1 MYIYVLILA
10 LAMTSALFL
19 PKKYAKSTV
28 YLAFWMFALALF
40 VGVSDMLG
48 GYDRYIYGELF
59 DEVAD
64 IRREGRSVLTAFI
77 FQLYPTELGYGY
89 LNVLLSYFTANR
101 YIFILI
107 LTLII
112 YVLYYINIRR
122 YGSDYRIAL
131 LLFFGL
137 LFFFTFTY
145 LRQMIGVGIAGLSL
159 KYVYERKLWKFIVLV
174 LLATSF
180 HNSAVILLPVY
191 FIPVRKYNIN
201 SVLVIMFVCLLVGV
215 SGVSSTLFEAYSS
228 TSGLEE
234 RAAGY
239 VEDTSGFRVAYLL
252 EAVFFLWLI
261 LGNYENLGHDKKQ
274 IMLLNNAL
282 IFCGILLL
290 FIRSENG
297 GRLGWFFIIA
307 LISTLTTIFSQPF
320 SKEILNRIIM
330 YFVVLFLY
338 FRIVI
343 AWGVLLSPYK
353 TFFTDGVREG
363 DFIYER
369 YEYDT
374 NYAKDKFYK

>member
-10 LAMTSALFL
+10 LAMASALFL
-19 PKKYAKSTV
+19 PQKYAKTTI
-28 YLAFWMFALALF
+28 YLVCWMMGLALF
-40 VGVSDMLG
+40 VGFSDMLG

-64 IRREGRSVLTAFI
+64 IRQEGRDVFTAYI
-77 FQLYPTELGYGY
+77 FQQYPTELGYVY
-89 LNVLLSYFTANR
+89 LNVLLSYFTSNR
-101 YIFILI
+101 YVFILVV
-107 LTLII
+107 TLII
-112 YVLYYINIRR
+112 YGLYYINIKR
-122 YGSDYRIAL
+122 YASDYRIAL

-145 LRQMIGVGIAGLSL
+145 LRQMIGVGIASLSL
-159 KYVYERKLWKFIVLV
+159 KYVYERKLWKFVVLV

-191 FIPVRKYNIN
+191 FIPVRKYSIS
-201 SVLVIMFVCLLVGV
+201 SVLVIMLVCLLVGM
-215 SGVSSTLFEAYSS
+215 SGASSTLFEAYSS

-234 RAAGY
+234 RTMRY

-261 LGNYENLGHDKKQ
+261 LGNYENLGQDKKQ
-274 IMLLNNAL
+274 ITLLNNAL
-282 IFCGILLL
+282 IFWGILFL

-307 LISTLTTIFSQPF
+307 LVSTLTTIFSQSF
-320 SKEILNRIIM
+320 SKEILNRIIV

-343 AWGVLLSPYK
+343 AWGVLLTPYK

>member
-1 MYIYVLILA
+1 MYIYILILA
-10 LAMTSALFL
+10 LAMSGVLFL
-19 PKKYAKSTV
+19 PQKSAKSTI
-28 YLAFWMFALALF
+28 YLACWMIGLALF
-40 VGVSDMLG
+40 VGFSDMLG

-64 IRREGRSVLTAFI
+64 IRQEGRDVFTAYI
-77 FQLYPTELGYGY
+77 FQQYPTELGYVY
-89 LNVLLSYFTANR
+89 LNMLLSYFTSNR
-101 YIFILI
+101 YVFILVV
-107 LTLII
+107 TLII
-112 YVLYYINIRR
+112 YALYYINIKR
-122 YGSDYRIAL
+122 YASDYRIAL

-159 KYVYERKLWKFIVLV
+159 KYVYERKLWKFVVLV

-191 FIPVRKYNIN
+191 FIPVRKYSIS

-215 SGVSSTLFEAYSS
+215 SGASSTLFEAYSS

-261 LGNYENLGHDKKQ
+261 LGNYEKLGQDKKQ
-274 IMLLNNAL
+274 IILLNNAL

-297 GRLGWFFIIA
+297 GRLGWFFIIT
-307 LISTLTTIFSQPF
+307 LISTLTTIFSQSF
-320 SKEILNRIIM
+320 SKEILNRIIV